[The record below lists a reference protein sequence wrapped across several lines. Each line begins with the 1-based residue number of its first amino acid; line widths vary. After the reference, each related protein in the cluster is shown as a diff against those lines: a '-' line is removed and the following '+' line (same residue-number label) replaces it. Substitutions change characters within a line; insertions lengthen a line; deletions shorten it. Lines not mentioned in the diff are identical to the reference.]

1 MLKIKPLRKGDLNK
15 VLSIQASAEQFAF
28 SADPKSF
35 IEAHVQGS
43 YPFLI
48 WESEQI
54 IGYFKLDTLLP
65 QKQNYCPVNSLGLCT
80 LLVDKR
86 MQGKGVGTQ
95 SVLHA
100 IEYVKTHFKQY
111 DYLYLT
117 VNCKNPAAYHCYL
130 KAGFE
135 DTGELYLGGPV
146 GPQHIMKISLH

>member
-1 MLKIKPLRKGDLNK
+1 MIRIHPLDASFESEILNFH
-15 VLSIQASAEQFAF
+15 IDNEQVAF
-28 SADPKSF
+28 SAAPKAF
-35 IEAHVQGS
+35 IESKEDGVLPFVVCKNRHV
-43 YPFLI
+43 
-48 WESEQI
+48 
-54 IGYFKLDTLLP
+54 IGYFKLDTLLS

-80 LLVDKR
+80 LLIDKR

-95 SVLHA
+95 SVLRA
-100 IEYVKTHFKQY
+100 IEYVKAHFQQY

-117 VNCKNPAAYHCYL
+117 VNCKNLAAYRCYL